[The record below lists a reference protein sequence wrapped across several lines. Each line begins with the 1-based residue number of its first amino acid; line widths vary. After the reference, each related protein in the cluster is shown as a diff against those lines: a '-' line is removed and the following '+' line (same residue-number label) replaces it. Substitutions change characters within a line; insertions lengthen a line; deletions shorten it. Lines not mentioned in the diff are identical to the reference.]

1 MAFRHSPAMIDA
13 VRRLWRDGKTASE
26 CGELL
31 GMTRNAVIGLVHR
44 NGIKR
49 DDATEAAHKVRV
61 GEAALERLRQSQ
73 RERMEPPRKE
83 RPEKPVVVPKAQPF
97 TPIEATDF
105 WRGDFSAQS
114 LSPDGPKLLMD
125 LNWGDCRFPL
135 GKFNQSPTGFC
146 GATTKFGSSFCAA
159 HHALVYR
166 GTVAQIEAQRR
177 RTEEE
182 RRRKKQR
189 EAREAVRS

>member
-1 MAFRHSPAMIDA
+1 MRRSPEQIAEIA
-13 VRRLWRDGKTASE
+13 KLWQEGKSARQI
-26 CGELL
+26 GEIL
-31 GMTRNAVIGLVHR
+31 GVTRNVVIGLVHR

-49 DDATEAAHKVRV
+49 EGRTLTEAMIEQRR
-61 GEAALERLRQSQ
+61 AAGSRGGVATAEKRKEQ
-73 RERMEPPRKE
+73 PRK
-83 RPEKPVVVPKAQPF
+83 PEKPVVVPKAQPF

-114 LSPDGPKLLMD
+114 LSPDGPKPLMD
-125 LNWGDCRFPL
+125 LNWDDCRFPL

-146 GATTKFGSSFCAA
+146 GATTKFGSSYCAA
-159 HHALVYR
+159 HHQLVYR
-166 GTVAQIEAQRR
+166 GTVAQVEAQRR